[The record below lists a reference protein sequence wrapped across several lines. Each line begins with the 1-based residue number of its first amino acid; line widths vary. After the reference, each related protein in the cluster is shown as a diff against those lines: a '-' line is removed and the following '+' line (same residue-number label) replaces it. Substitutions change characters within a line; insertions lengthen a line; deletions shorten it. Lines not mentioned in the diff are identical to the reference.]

1 MALQALVTKA
11 LLATVVVVT
20 TVAGVV
26 EVALVT

>member
-11 LLATVVVVT
+11 LLATVVVAT